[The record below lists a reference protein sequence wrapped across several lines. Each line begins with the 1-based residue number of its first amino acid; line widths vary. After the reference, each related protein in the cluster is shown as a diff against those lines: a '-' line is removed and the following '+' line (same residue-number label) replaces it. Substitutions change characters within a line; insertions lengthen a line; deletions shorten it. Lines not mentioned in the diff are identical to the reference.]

1 MPRIPDDFPLTGE
14 QLAQLA
20 GYGICFI
27 HTHPKEDLGFS
38 DILELMAAAPI
49 TTVSGVSSY
58 TVIGTDMILLVDA
71 TSSDVTI
78 HLPVAVNGREFYVVK
93 IAGLNNVYVV
103 PSSGEKVLDS
113 TSGIVFSATGS
124 SVRLKSVLGHGY
136 WIL

>member
-71 TSSDVTI
+71 TASSVTI
-78 HLPVAVNGREFYVVK
+78 NLPVAANGREFYVVK
-93 IAGLNNVYVV
+93 IAGLNPVYVV
-103 PSSGEKVLDS
+103 PSAGERILDS
-113 TSGIVFSATGS
+113 TSGIAFSAIGT